1 MAPPQ
6 QPFEEQ
12 EGSFP
17 QTSRG
22 NEGESTAEQEPGC
35 SLFRRSLHRCPPL
48 HPQSVH
54 NKKQTEAVG
63 FSLERLP
70 GASSLLW
77 IFHVFSSWCGTRE
90 LFAGP
95 KWQPLSCVPVAVLQL
110 QKIITVLVGRAT
122 SKVLRLAGGMYGQR
136 FLCRPGRSG
145 MQKTPA
151 ELPSLGMWL
160 LSYHRQIYHFA
171 IETELVKQKQIML
184 A

>member
-22 NEGESTAEQEPGC
+22 NEGESAAEQEPGC
-35 SLFRRSLHRCPPL
+35 GLFRRSLRRRPPL

-70 GASSLLW
+70 GDSSLLW
-77 IFHVFSSWCGTRE
+77 IFHGFSSWCGTRE

-95 KWQPLSCVPVAVLQL
+95 KRQPLSCVPVAVLQL
-110 QKIITVLVGRAT
+110 QKVITVLVGRVT
-122 SKVLRLAGGMYGQR
+122 SKVLRLAG

-151 ELPSLGMWL
+151 ELPSPGTWL
-160 LSYHRQIYHFA
+160 LSYHRQISHFA